1 MIESYSFGKIVID
14 GVEYTKDLKIIKG
27 KVVPDWWRK
36 SGHRVEI
43 GDVQDI
49 LKERPGIVVLG
60 KGKPGLMNPAE
71 SLKNLFK
78 ENRIELIVEST
89 SKAIQTY
96 NRLYKEGRDVA
107 AGFHLTC

>member
-1 MIESYSFGKIVID
+1 MIERYSFGKIVID
-14 GVEYTKDLKIIKG
+14 GVEYTRDLKIIKG

-43 GDVQDI
+43 NDVEDI
-49 LKERPGIVVLG
+49 LKERPRIVVLG
-60 KGKPGLMNPAE
+60 KGKPGLMKPAE
-71 SLKNLFK
+71 SLRIFFQ
-78 ENRIELIVEST
+78 ENRIELIVENT

-96 NRLYKEGRDVA
+96 NWLYKEGRNVA